1 MISTDSSFPKKSVHA
16 SICFNDKSAKIIF
29 IFLVFCYLKALPPTL
44 CGLLSV
50 ALNQHQA
57 ITNITK
63 HSIQQRIFRRKIR
76 K

>member
-1 MISTDSSFPKKSVHA
+1 SQEDNKAITERL
-16 SICFNDKSAKIIF
+16 KIYNVFILIF
-29 IFLVFCYLKALPPTL
+29 SKLQLTF

-63 HSIQQRIFRRKIR
+63 HSIQQRIFRRKIQ